1 MMDETLH
8 TADAAPI
15 GTSISVG
22 RTPWHV
28 WAVGLLSLAWNA
40 IGGIDYTMTQ
50 THNAA
55 YLAAAT
61 PAQLAWFAGFPA
73 WEVSAWALGVW
84 GAIAGSLLLLARS
97 RNAVAVFGVS
107 LAALAVSSVYQWFV
121 NPPPGET
128 QTGGMLALDFAIWGI
143 AIALLL
149 YAQRMKARGV
159 LR

>member
-1 MMDETLH
+1 MDETQH
-8 TADAAPI
+8 TADTTSI
-15 GTSISVG
+15 GASISVG

-55 YLAAAT
+55 YLAAAS

-73 WEVSAWALGVW
+73 WEVAAWALGVW
-84 GAIAGSLLLLARS
+84 GAIAGSVLLLARS
-97 RNAVAVFGVS
+97 RHAVVVFGVS
-107 LAALAVSSVYQWFV
+107 LAGLALSSLYQWFV

-128 QTGGMLALDFAIWGI
+128 QSGGMLALDLAIWAI
-143 AIALLL
+143 AIGLLW
-149 YAQRMKARGV
+149 YTQRMKARGV

>member
-1 MMDETLH
+1 MDETLH
-8 TADAAPI
+8 TADAASI

-73 WEVSAWALGVW
+73 GEVAAGALGVW

-97 RNAVAVFGVS
+97 RHAVVVFGVS
-107 LAALAVSSVYQWFV
+107 WAGLALSSLYQWFI

-128 QTGGMLALDFAIWGI
+128 QSGGMLVLDLAIWAI
-143 AIALLL
+143 AIGLPW

>member
-1 MMDETLH
+1 MDETLH
-8 TADAAPI
+8 TAATAST
-15 GTSISVG
+15 GTPISVG
-22 RTPWHV
+22 RTPWHL

-55 YLAAAT
+55 YLAAAS

-73 WEVSAWALGVW
+73 WEVAAWALGVW

-97 RNAVAVFGVS
+97 RHAALVFGVS
-107 LAALAVSSVYQWFV
+107 LAGLAVSSLYQWFV
-121 NPPPGET
+121 NPPPGESHSD
-128 QTGGMLALDFAIWGI
+128 GMMALDIAIWAI
-143 AIALLL
+143 AIGLLW

>member
-1 MMDETLH
+1 MDETQH
-8 TADAAPI
+8 TADTTSI

-55 YLAAAT
+55 YLAAAS

-73 WEVSAWALGVW
+73 WEVAAWALGVW
-84 GAIAGSLLLLARS
+84 GAIAGSVLLLARS
-97 RNAVAVFGVS
+97 RHAVAVFAVS
-107 LAALAVSSVYQWFV
+107 LAGLALSSLYQWFL

-128 QTGGMLALDFAIWGI
+128 QSGGMLALDLAIWAI
-143 AIALLL
+143 AIGLLW

>member
-1 MMDETLH
+1 MDETLH

-15 GTSISVG
+15 GTPISVG
-22 RTPWHV
+22 RTPWHL

-61 PAQLAWFAGFPA
+61 PAQIAWFAGFPA
-73 WEVSAWALGVW
+73 WEVAAWALGVW
-84 GAIAGSLLLLARS
+84 GAIAGSLLLLART
-97 RNAVAVFGVS
+97 RHAVAVFGLS
-107 LAALAVSSVYQWFV
+107 LAGLAVSSVYQWFV

>member
-1 MMDETLH
+1 MDETLH

-15 GTSISVG
+15 GTPISVG
-22 RTPWHV
+22 RTPWHL

-61 PAQLAWFAGFPA
+61 PAQIAWFAGFPA
-73 WEVSAWALGVW
+73 WEVAAWALGVW
-84 GAIAGSLLLLARS
+84 GAIAGSLLLLART
-97 RNAVAVFGVS
+97 RHAVAVFGLS
-107 LAALAVSSVYQWFV
+107 LAGLAVSSVYQWFV

-149 YAQRMKARGV
+149 YAQRMKERGV

>member
-8 TADAAPI
+8 TADTAST
-15 GTSISVG
+15 GTSISVR
-22 RTPWHV
+22 RTPWHL

-73 WEVSAWALGVW
+73 W
-84 GAIAGSLLLLARS
+84 GAIAGSVLLLARS
-97 RNAVAVFGVS
+97 RHAALAFGVS
-107 LAALAVSSVYQWFV
+107 LAGLAVSSFYQWFV
-121 NPPPGET
+121 NPPPGESHS
-128 QTGGMLALDFAIWGI
+128 GGMLALDIAIWAI
-143 AIALLL
+143 AIGLLW
-149 YAQRMKARGV
+149 YAQRTKARGV

>member
-1 MMDETLH
+1 MDETLH

-15 GTSISVG
+15 GTPVSVG
-22 RTPWHV
+22 RTPWHL

-61 PAQLAWFAGFPA
+61 PAQIAWFAGFPA
-73 WEVSAWALGVW
+73 WEVAAWALGVW

-97 RNAVAVFGVS
+97 RHAVAVFGVS
-107 LAALAVSSVYQWFV
+107 LAGLAVSSAYQWFV